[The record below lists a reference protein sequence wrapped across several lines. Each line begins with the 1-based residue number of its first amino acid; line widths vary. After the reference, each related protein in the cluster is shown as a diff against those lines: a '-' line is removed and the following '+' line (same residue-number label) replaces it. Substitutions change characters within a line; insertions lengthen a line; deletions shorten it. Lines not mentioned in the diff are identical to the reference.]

1 MKEKED
7 LKLYKISADGG
18 HSYTEQWMTESEKAS
33 TRMAHTDWLII
44 ESKITPIKE
53 AIYTMGHWLEYE
65 KKHKD
70 KIKNAEELI
79 EIQETILNHIKAQ
92 DRAIYEILEKLNEKE
107 REMNECDDSSI
118 SEQEAQGY
126 LSGINHARV
135 IIEEEIEFVKG
146 GGRYA

>member
-18 HSYTEQWMTESEKAS
+18 HSYT
-33 TRMAHTDWLII
+33 
-44 ESKITPIKE
+44 
-53 AIYTMGHWLEYE
+53 
-65 KKHKD
+65 
-70 KIKNAEELI
+70 
-79 EIQETILNHIKAQ
+79 
-92 DRAIYEILEKLNEKE
+92 
-107 REMNECDDSSI
+107 
-118 SEQEAQGY
+118 EQEAQGY

>member
-44 ESKITPIKE
+44 ETRRSKAT
-53 AIYTMGHWLEYE
+53 
-65 KKHKD
+65 KKD
-70 KIKNAEELI
+70 Y
-79 EIQETILNHIKAQ
+79 
-92 DRAIYEILEKLNEKE
+92 DMAIYEILKKLDDKE